1 MTVTLMTHLHVNTIV
16 HQIISFNYHF
26 QSSCKPVLGSK
37 LNCFQNCDLATPN
50 NESDQQ
56 KQNSGCQHYQNTKL
70 RQHRFS
76 LDKTVWLALVFGNS
90 PTSQHC
96 KTKTFFLFTEYII
109 TFQWVSKTFCLFKH
123 NRRKLS
129 KQNKP
134 RTGAPS
140 MISYFAIVSFS
151 L

>member
-1 MTVTLMTHLHVNTIV
+1 M
-16 HQIISFNYHF
+16 
-26 QSSCKPVLGSK
+26 LGSK
-37 LNCFQNCDLATPN
+37 LNCFQKCNLATPN

-70 RQHRFS
+70 LKHCFS

-109 TFQWVSKTFCLFKH
+109 TFQWVSKTFCLFKPTEE
-123 NRRKLS
+123 NY
-129 KQNKP
+129 QNKTNLAQVLHP
-134 RTGAPS
+134 WSHTLQLFHFHYKYWDL
-140 MISYFAIVSFS
+140 MKNYITLVK
-151 L
+151 

>member
-1 MTVTLMTHLHVNTIV
+1 MTVTLMTHLHTIV

-37 LNCFQNCDLATPN
+37 LNCFQKCNLATPN

-70 RQHRFS
+70 LKHCFS

-90 PTSQHC
+90 PTSQYC